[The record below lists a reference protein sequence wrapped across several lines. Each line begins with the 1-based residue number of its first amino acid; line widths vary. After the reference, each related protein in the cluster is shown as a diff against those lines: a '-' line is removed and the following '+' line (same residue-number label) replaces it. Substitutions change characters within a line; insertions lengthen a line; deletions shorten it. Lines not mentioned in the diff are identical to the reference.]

1 MQSILDFIGK
11 KNCVGCSA
19 CVNICPKHCLKM
31 GPDEEGFLYPIL
43 DAERCV
49 NCQKCYHVCPEN
61 KYEVYEGVHEP
72 SVYAAKAKGKV
83 REESSSGGIFSLLAE
98 TVLADGGVVF
108 GAAFDTNCTVI
119 HRMVKRKEDL
129 SQLRGAKYVQSQLGD
144 TYSEVKLQLEHGK
157 KVLFSG
163 TPCQVYGLQCF
174 LQTEYENLFL
184 VDIVCHGVPSP
195 LVWQKYL
202 EGRGKGQN
210 GMPQKVN
217 FRDKVSGWSRYGY
230 SVTYESVNGKRE
242 IIPNKQDLFMQGFVK
257 NVYLRS
263 CCGQC
268 EYKFLSRKCDI
279 TLGDYWGIWNQAPEM
294 DDNKGTSLV
303 LVHSEKGKG
312 LWNQIGSLME
322 FKEMDA
328 ALAIEENPSVFMA
341 SREFEKRAEFF
352 RYLKEG
358 RTFQEAERKVFEIS
372 IIKRVW
378 HRLFP

>member
-1 MQSILDFIGK
+1 M
-11 KNCVGCSA
+11 
-19 CVNICPKHCLKM
+19 
-31 GPDEEGFLYPIL
+31 
-43 DAERCV
+43 
-49 NCQKCYHVCPEN
+49 
-61 KYEVYEGVHEP
+61 
-72 SVYAAKAKGKV
+72 
-83 REESSSGGIFSLLAE
+83 
-98 TVLADGGVVF
+98 
-108 GAAFDTNCTVI
+108 
-119 HRMVKRKEDL
+119 
-129 SQLRGAKYVQSQLGD
+129 
-144 TYSEVKLQLEHGK
+144 
-157 KVLFSG
+157 
-163 TPCQVYGLQCF
+163 
-174 LQTEYENLFL
+174 
-184 VDIVCHGVPSP
+184 CHGVPSP